1 MSRWSLLRG
10 VLAAAMIVLAA
21 PAARAGTPEV
31 FVAEVQAPLEE
42 VYKGVSG
49 SLDKA
54 GYYIA
59 FEMDMFKGMSSSLA
73 RKLGEDFNRAKLEG
87 IKSMV
92 FCQGTHAN
100 AIMNADADMLA
111 LCPLHLTVVHK
122 AGTTRVLFARPT
134 ALAKGSAAEPA
145 VKALEEEVIGII
157 KAGVAAK

>member
-1 MSRWSLLRG
+1 MSRMSLRG
-10 VLAAAMIVLAA
+10 GLLAAAMIVLAA
-21 PAARAGTPEV
+21 PAVRAGTPEV
-31 FVAEVQAPLEE
+31 FVAEVQAPLDD

-54 GYYIA
+54 GYYVA

-134 ALAKGSAAEPA
+134 ALAKGSAAEAA
-145 VKALEEEVIGII
+145 VKALEDDVIAAIR
-157 KAGVAAK
+157 AGTGK

>member
-31 FVAEVQAPLEE
+31 FVAEVQAPLDE

-145 VKALEEEVIGII
+145 VKALEDDVIAAIR
-157 KAGVAAK
+157 AGTGK